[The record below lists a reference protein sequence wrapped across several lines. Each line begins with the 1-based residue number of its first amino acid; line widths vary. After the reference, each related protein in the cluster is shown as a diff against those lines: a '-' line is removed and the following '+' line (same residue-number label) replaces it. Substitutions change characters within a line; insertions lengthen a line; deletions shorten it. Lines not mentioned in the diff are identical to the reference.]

1 MSILYVKVIKYEQKI
16 KTKHFMGLFCKKNP
30 TINVRKDIRD
40 RNTWKD
46 FSILEKIACLYF

>member
-16 KTKHFMGLFCKKNP
+16 KTKHFMGLFCKKKP

-46 FSILEKIACLYF
+46 FSILEKIACLNF